1 MISNT
6 IYSKG
11 RDNFKDYTFSAREWS
26 APTMVSPKEIRE
38 RIDSFALCGRKI
50 KRMRIGMLRRKLG
63 GFAAS
68 ISRPLFQLTAGG
80 GLIQPALLGMLR
92 YGWDGFAVQK
102 TGLLFSSAVGAILA
116 QPAQLGIILCS
127 LDIFVT

>member
-11 RDNFKDYTFSAREWS
+11 RDNFKGYTFSAREWS

-50 KRMRIGMLRRKLG
+50 KRMRLIGLSYFHTRRSSLSTG
-63 GFAAS
+63 RA
-68 ISRPLFQLTAGG
+68 
-80 GLIQPALLGMLR
+80 PAR
-92 YGWDGFAVQK
+92 RRA
-102 TGLLFSSAVGAILA
+102 
-116 QPAQLGIILCS
+116 PAQIQLFN
-127 LDIFVT
+127 D

>member
-50 KRMRIGMLRRKLG
+50 KRMRLIGLSYFHTRDWVEEAAYPIYDTIFKRQRRFLP
-63 GFAAS
+63 S
-68 ISRPLFQLTAGG
+68 C
-80 GLIQPALLGMLR
+80 
-92 YGWDGFAVQK
+92 
-102 TGLLFSSAVGAILA
+102 
-116 QPAQLGIILCS
+116 LC
-127 LDIFVT
+127 